1 MIRLYDTQ
9 KRKKTEFTPL
19 EAGKLGIYVC
29 GPTVY
34 DLSHVG
40 HGRCYVAWDTIVRY
54 FKHRGYDVTYVRN
67 ITDVDDKIINRA
79 NERGEEPT
87 ALAARYAAHFDED
100 LDALGCIRP
109 EVAPKV
115 SDHIPEIISLIED
128 IIERGHGYQ
137 SGSDVYFDVPSFAK
151 YGDLS
156 ARNLDD
162 LQAGARVEVNEAKKG
177 PLDFALWKGAK
188 PNEPSWD
195 SPWGKGRPGWHIE
208 CSAMST
214 RYLGRVF
221 DIHGGGMD
229 LVFPHHENEVAQSQ
243 AACGD
248 ETFARHW
255 MHNGF
260 INLRDKERGEEKMS
274 KSLGNV
280 YTIRDILAKHESE
293 ALRLFFLGT
302 IYRNPINFEVL
313 REGDK
318 VSFSVVEEAER
329 RLAYGYTTLWR
340 IDQALSVGKSAPEN
354 TDVSAPVDGFV
365 ERFHQAM
372 DDDFNTAAALGATS
386 ELMTLANKLLDQP
399 KSAPKNTRRRTLE
412 LIREH
417 FALVA
422 EVLGLYGQDPE
433 TFLLRRR
440 DNLATA
446 KGIDSQHVHDLIEAR
461 SQARQDK
468 DFAQADVIRKELTE
482 LAIELMD
489 SPSGTTWRIL
499 EE

>member
-9 KRKKTEFTPL
+9 KRQKVEFKPL
-19 EAGKLGIYVC
+19 EEGKMGIYVC

-34 DLSHVG
+34 DFSHVG

-54 FKHRGYDVTYVRN
+54 FKYRGYDVTYVRN

-79 NERGEEPT
+79 NECGEEPT
-87 ALAARYAAHFDED
+87 ALAARFAEEFNKD
-100 LDALGCIRP
+100 LDDLGCIKP

-115 SDHIPEIISLIED
+115 SEHIPEIISLIEG
-128 IIERGHGYQ
+128 IIEAGHGYP
-137 SGSDVYFDVPSFAK
+137 SGNDVYFDVPSFAP
-151 YGDLS
+151 YGSLS

-162 LQAGARVEVNEAKKG
+162 LQAGARVEVNEAKKS

-229 LVFPHHENEVAQSQ
+229 LIFPHHENEVAQSK
-243 AACGD
+243 AACGN

-260 INLRDKERGEEKMS
+260 INLRSKESGEEKMS
-274 KSLGNV
+274 KSLGNC
-280 YTIRDILAKHESE
+280 YTIRDICAKHESE
-293 ALRLFFLGT
+293 SLRLFFLGT
-302 IYRNPINFEVL
+302 NYRNPINFEVL
-313 REGDK
+313 RDGDK
-318 VSFSVVEEAER
+318 ISFCVVEEAER
-329 RLAYGYTTLWR
+329 RLAYGYNTLWR
-340 IDQALSVGKSAPEN
+340 IDQALSVGKKAPDNAE
-354 TDVSAPVDGFV
+354 VLAPVDSFA
-365 ERFHQAM
+365 ERFQQAM

-399 KSAPKNTRRRTLE
+399 KSAPKATRRRTLE
-412 LIREH
+412 LIRQH
-417 FALVA
+417 FATLANVM
-422 EVLGLYGQDPE
+422 GLYGQDPE

-440 DNLATA
+440 DNLAATR
-446 KGIDSQHVHDLIEAR
+446 GIDGQEVEASIAAR
-461 SQARQDK
+461 SKARGDK
-468 DFAQADVIRKELTE
+468 DFAAADAIRQELTSRS
-482 LAIELMD
+482 IELMD
-489 SPSGTTWRIL
+489 SPNGTTWRII